1 MINSNCG
8 VLYMRIWR
16 QFRHCKFDKN
26 VVTFSGEKFEMWL
39 HLSPPSRPA
48 QPKKV
53 GTRPLVIFGSD
64 VNKVYSAH
72 LLLQIFVSYYCA

>member
-53 GTRPLVIFGSD
+53 GTRS
-64 VNKVYSAH
+64 
-72 LLLQIFVSYYCA
+72 LLFIIKKKDSERNTNIEIYTNLSK